1 MSNESKLIGVNGEIF
16 FIILGLNSIYF
27 TFRLSV
33 QCVGSPGDKQ
43 SRGHHKK
50 NNLTN
55 NQAVE

>member
-16 FIILGLNSIYF
+16 FIILGLTSIYF

-33 QCVGSPGDKQ
+33 QCMGSLGDKQ

-50 NNLTN
+50 TI
-55 NQAVE
+55 

>member
-16 FIILGLNSIYF
+16 FIILGLTSIYF

-33 QCVGSPGDKQ
+33 QCMGSLGDK

-50 NNLTN
+50 TI
-55 NQAVE
+55 